1 MSLLRPHP
9 RCCSR
14 TPQGRPCRRRVS
26 AWGQR
31 CERCWEQLVASP
43 SIAVRLQLAREV
55 PLPPQVR
62 ARLVQDPAMA
72 VRAAMASRP
81 DLSVPE
87 QQQLVADE
95 HVPVLRDLALN
106 PALDPGLRARLAAHP
121 DVLVRTRA
129 MVSLTTGT

>member
-14 TPQGRPCRRRVS
+14 TPQGRRCRRRVP

-31 CERCWEQLVASP
+31 CDSCWGQLVSSP
-43 SIAVRLQLAREV
+43 SIAIRLQLAREI
-55 PLPPQVR
+55 PLPAHIR
-62 ARLVQDPAMA
+62 ARLVQDQAMA

-81 DLSVPE
+81 DLTVAE
-87 QQQLVADE
+87 QQQLIRDE

-106 PALDPGLRARLAAHP
+106 PSLSPDLRVQLAAHP
-121 DVLVRTRA
+121 DILVRTRA
-129 MVSLTTGT
+129 MVQLTANP